1 MAKNLVIIALL
12 TLNVSFG
19 WILFNRAN
27 PAPAETKP
35 TQIQTTQTTD
45 SMAMRPVIPT
55 VTVHAVNEPSAP
67 LVPTSS
73 HGYGGFAIQL
83 REAGYDET
91 LVRQILAATIDRD
104 QRSNEWMEE
113 PTPYWLR
120 SNREPEDD
128 VRQELDWLG
137 EKRQQLRDTFGD
149 EIIDDPLFQDLF
161 KPLEDNLSFLS
172 SDKQI
177 ELFELQQLSDAKTD
191 ALFIRGYTREARE
204 DRLVESERLN
214 AQIREALS
222 PEEFFEYELRESRL
236 ASTMQRSMNSF
247 DYTEQ
252 EFRDLFSIR
261 AENEG
266 SQYSR
271 STDRSRLREQREL
284 SNEQIKNYLPPERY
298 AEYARSQDPVYRS
311 LQAIGDRYG
320 NSREEIVAVY
330 QITTQ
335 VKTEIDNIRNIQ
347 GLSRD
352 ERLDQQAQIQND
364 SYIKIED
371 IAGKDTADSVKKNF
385 VFSSRDRR
393 RF

>member
-1 MAKNLVIIALL
+1 MAKNLVIIALF
-12 TLNVSFG
+12 TLNISFG
-19 WILFNRAN
+19 WILFSRTH

-35 TQIQTTQTTD
+35 TTIQAIQTTD
-45 SMAMRPVIPT
+45 SMAIRRETPT
-55 VTVHAVNEPSAP
+55 VTAHAVNEPSAL

-73 HGYGGFAIQL
+73 HGYSGFAMQL

-91 LVRQILAATIDRD
+91 LVRQILGATIDRD
-104 QRSNEWMEE
+104 HRSNEWMEQ
-113 PTPYWLR
+113 PTPYWVL

-137 EKRQQLRDTFGD
+137 EKRQQLRDVFGD
-149 EIIDDPLFQDLF
+149 DIVDDPLFQNLF

-177 ELFELQQLSDAKTD
+177 ELFEFQQLSEAKTD

-204 DRLVESERLN
+204 DRMVEIERLS
-214 AQIREALS
+214 AQIREALN
-222 PEEFFEYELRESRL
+222 PEEFFEYELRESSL
-236 ASTMQRSMNSF
+236 ASSMQRSMNSF

-266 SQYSR
+266 SEYTR
-271 STDRSRLREQREL
+271 STDRTRLREQREL
-284 SNEQIKNYLPPERY
+284 SSEQIKNYLPPERY

-330 QITTQ
+330 EITTQ
-335 VKTEIDNIRNIQ
+335 VKTEIDNIRNME
-347 GLSRD
+347 GLSRTQ
-352 ERLDQQAQIQND
+352 RLDQQAQIQND
-364 SYIKIED
+364 SYTKIEN